1 MLALALLPLAAF
13 ADGPTTFR
21 IQGGLFQD
29 MAPSAF
35 HTQHALLPLLARMGI
50 QAELEVVRPGYVP
63 KGGGIIE
70 MRVQPVRGRLR
81 PLCLPE
87 QRPPWRLWGLALSS
101 HLRDRKVSE
110 RMAQECQKALARHG
124 MEAAFRILYDASA
137 PQPGAALALFA
148 HDQGGCILGADMAG
162 APGRP
167 SEAIGRRVA
176 EMMLEDMES
185 GATVDRHLADQ
196 LIVFAALAEGES
208 AWVVPQVTDH
218 VETSLWLVETL
229 LGAKAHLR
237 GRHLRI
243 EGIGYERA

>member
-1 MLALALLPLAAF
+1 
-13 ADGPTTFR
+13 
-21 IQGGLFQD
+21 
-29 MAPSAF
+29 
-35 HTQHALLPLLARMGI
+35 
-50 QAELEVVRPGYVP
+50 
-63 KGGGIIE
+63 
-70 MRVQPVRGRLR
+70 
-81 PLCLPE
+81 
-87 QRPPWRLWGLALSS
+87 
-101 HLRDRKVSE
+101 
-110 RMAQECQKALARHG
+110 
-124 MEAAFRILYDASA
+124 
-137 PQPGAALALFA
+137 
-148 HDQGGCILGADMAG
+148 MAG